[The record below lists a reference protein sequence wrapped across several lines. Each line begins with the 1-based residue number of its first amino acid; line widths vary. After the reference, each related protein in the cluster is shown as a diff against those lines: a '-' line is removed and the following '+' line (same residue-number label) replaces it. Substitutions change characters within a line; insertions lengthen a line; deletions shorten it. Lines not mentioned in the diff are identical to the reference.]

1 MQQLGH
7 CSLIVLFLS
16 LLAPPAALAYLDP
29 GSGSMLLQIVLG
41 GLAGFAVLL
50 KLYWQQLLVMFGL
63 RRAEADTASEPPA
76 VDSEIEIKAP
86 PEQQ

>member
-7 CSLIVLFLS
+7 CSLIVLFLG
-16 LLAPPAALAYLDP
+16 LVAPPAAFAYLDP

-50 KLYWQQLLVMFGL
+50 KLYWQQLLAMFGL

>member
-1 MQQLGH
+1 MNSDKGKT
-7 CSLIVLFLS
+7 
-16 LLAPPAALAYLDP
+16 LAAIRLHPAV
-29 GSGSMLLQIVLG
+29 IVLG

-50 KLYWQQLLVMFGL
+50 KLYWQQLLAMFGL